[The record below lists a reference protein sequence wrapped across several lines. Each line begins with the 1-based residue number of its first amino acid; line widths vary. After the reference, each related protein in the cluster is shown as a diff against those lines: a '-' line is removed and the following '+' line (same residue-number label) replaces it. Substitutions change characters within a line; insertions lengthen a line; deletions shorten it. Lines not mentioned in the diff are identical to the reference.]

1 MERRDSFI
9 FYRSF
14 FESLVELPTE
24 MRVQVYDAICSLALN
39 GEETEMDGI
48 PKAVF
53 ILMKP
58 QIEAN
63 NKRYANGKKPKAEQV
78 KSKQEA
84 NSKQNRSKS
93 EANNKQNIS
102 NNGSKVKQTTS
113 ETEAKSKQVKS
124 KVEANENEECRMKNV
139 NENDNDEEEIKKEEK
154 QDAAPPSSPTSLIES
169 FESEFGRTLSQIEVQ
184 MICEWQKEFSND
196 IVMLAL
202 AEGVKNNVRNF
213 RYIEVILNT
222 WKGANVRTVEEAKH
236 QIESRK
242 SKSSNAHA
250 QPNNKQ
256 LPEWFTNQDVVNQDT
271 SDFDEEDMLKDLEE
285 LRHAGG

>member
-1 MERRDSFI
+1 MDDSYPEFKL
-9 FYRSF
+9 F
-14 FESLVELPTE
+14 LHLLLTVNHTE
-24 MRVQVYDAICSLALN
+24 TVWHGEKIQRGCRVTSLASLSVETGLSIQQIRTAIKHLKSTGEVTSVGRAKNTLFIVLN
-39 GEETEMDGI
+39 YDLYQGDNTI
-48 PKAVF
+48 T
-53 ILMKP
+53 
-58 QIEAN
+58 N
-63 NKRYANGKKPKAEQV
+63 NQV
-78 KSKQEA
+78 TNNQ
-84 NSKQNRSKS
+84 QTT
-93 EANNKQNIS
+93 NKQLTT
-102 NNGSKVKQTTS
+102 NNNDK
-113 ETEAKSKQVKS
+113 
-124 KVEANENEECRMKNV
+124 NEKNV
-139 NENDNDEEEIKKEEK
+139 KNDLKEEEVKEEER

-202 AEGVKNNVRNF
+202 AEGVKNNVRDF

-242 SKSSNAHA
+242 SKSSNALLC

>member
-63 NKRYANGKKPKAEQV
+63 NKRYANGKKPKAEQA

-93 EANNKQNIS
+93 EANNKQDTC
-102 NNGSKVKQTTS
+102 NN
-113 ETEAKSKQVKS
+113 EAKSKQAIS
-124 KVEANENEECRMKNV
+124 KVEANENEECRMNNV

-154 QDAAPPSSPTSLIES
+154 QDAAPPSSPISLIES

-196 IVMLAL
+196 IIMLAL

-222 WKGANVRTVEEAKH
+222 WKGAGVRSVEEAKR

-242 SKSSNAHA
+242 AKSSNAHA

-256 LPEWFTNQDVVNQDT
+256 LPDWWDNQDAVKVDNT
-271 SDFDEEDMLKDLEE
+271 GGFDEEEMLRDLEE
-285 LRHAGG
+285 LRVLKEGAA